1 MKIKRM
7 IALVLAMVLIISNMP
22 LSAFASILAVNP
34 TTATEE
40 ELERHRTE
48 LFDVA
53 DQAGFAKEY
62 ELFYAVLESMD
73 EKGVFWAYDDFA
85 AYCKGLSDEVLLKLL
100 GFLRKFVAAGQVS
113 GYSEVSATEEFF
125 QYEMQ
130 NIYYTYL
137 VPGGNGNRVT
147 AQDLAQF
154 ENTSVFPQQL
164 PESFYFANPED
175 VPDELVLTLE
185 VSPAVLAAGDD
196 ITWVI
201 AKTNHYPEQLL
212 TEYEPDTQVLGNRL
226 TLKLSADE
234 IIGVITSTS

>member
-22 LSAFASILAVNP
+22 LSAFASILAVDP

-85 AYCKGLSDEVLLKLL
+85 AYCKG
-100 GFLRKFVAAGQVS
+100 
-113 GYSEVSATEEFF
+113 
-125 QYEMQ
+125 
-130 NIYYTYL
+130 
-137 VPGGNGNRVT
+137 
-147 AQDLAQF
+147 
-154 ENTSVFPQQL
+154 
-164 PESFYFANPED
+164 
-175 VPDELVLTLE
+175 
-185 VSPAVLAAGDD
+185 
-196 ITWVI
+196 
-201 AKTNHYPEQLL
+201 
-212 TEYEPDTQVLGNRL
+212 
-226 TLKLSADE
+226 
-234 IIGVITSTS
+234 